1 MATKFDIITQ
11 ASISLDGNAV
21 SSFRDDTREVEVFQP
36 IYDRVKR
43 SELSSYLWNFNTFT
57 EKLAREA
64 VTPTDGR
71 WRYQYLPPTNLLRI
85 VNVQDA
91 NGFPAP
97 YQFETGRIFSNH
109 EELFAK
115 YQRNIDESDLPVFFI
130 DVLVA
135 RLAFEAAQPLTGEA
149 RVVDRTFQ
157 KYNVMLRRARNVDTK
172 ENPAPTVIDRQSTWL
187 SAHFGGSRRYGFRR
201 FGS

>member
-43 SELSSYLWNFNTFT
+43 SELSGYLWNFNTFT

-71 WRYQYLPPTNLLRI
+71 WRFQYTPPTNLLRI
-85 VNVQDA
+85 VNVQDGD
-91 NGFPAP
+91 GFPVP
-97 YQFETGRIFSNH
+97 YQFETGRIFANH

-115 YQRNIDESDLPVFFI
+115 YQRNIDESDLPVFFL
-130 DVLVA
+130 DVLVS

-157 KYNVMLRRARNVDTK
+157 KYNVMLRRARNLDTK

-201 FGS
+201 FGG

>member
-11 ASISLDGNAV
+11 ASIAIDGNAV

-36 IYDRVKR
+36 IYEQVKR
-43 SELSSYLWNFNTFT
+43 SELSGYLWNFNTFT

-64 VTPTDGR
+64 ATPVDGR
-71 WRYQYLPPTNLLRI
+71 WRYQYMPPTNLLRI
-85 VNVQDA
+85 VNIQDG
-91 NGFPAP
+91 NGFPVP
-97 YQFETGRIFSNH
+97 YQFEQGRIYSNH
-109 EELFAK
+109 EDLFAK
-115 YQRNIDESDLPVFFI
+115 YQRNIEETDLPAFFV

-149 RVVDRTFQ
+149 GVVNRMFQ
-157 KYNVMLRRARNVDTK
+157 KYNVMQRRARNLDTT

-187 SAHFGGSRRYGFRR
+187 SAHFGGSRRYGYRR